1 MIKVEEGVHIDAK
14 KKAREAGMTLGGY
27 IKKLVEKG
35 L

>member
-1 MIKVEEGVHIDAK
+1 MIKVEIDVHAEAK
-14 KKAREAGMTLGGY
+14 RKAREAGMTLGGY